1 MRIKII
7 TIAILVLA
15 SASAAMMVGFGAA
28 ANDSIDWITREPT
41 IVSEQDYGTQQPV
54 LTIRNCVDTKV
65 MVNSSTPA
73 DFCMTPTAMGMM
85 SQLYTNWGYVQ
96 PTGWPYAH
104 QIDYRRGGNPIVE
117 PVPNQASGI
126 YFSASGI
133 GNWIYLGLVFQIS
146 NHLSL
151 QGLPPNHYFNVT
163 DGMADLVFKHPN
175 GESVKFRYSNEMFR
189 FSSNGRY
196 MLAKTSQGYTRIGV
210 MDTSL
215 TYFKGSTDPGS
226 ETWAINDRGSVAFS
240 GAVDPYD
247 TAKGRAVFTDIN
259 SCNASQPQTPDSPS
273 PDYAACRQRDVY
285 QNLRTMFPDI
295 KNIYKAQFANDRTLT
310 LVIGRQVVGGPLRF
324 TAVSLTADGQMRS
337 LKSYVALGDSFA
349 SGEGA
354 SNYRPGTDTE
364 RNRCHQSTN
373 SYPYL
378 LGVRQASY
386 ASVACSGAKVQNIS
400 PSNGRGSQIYGEVS
414 SGDST
419 KALDEHLPGYLAQA
433 DFVDKDNPD
442 AVTVSIGGNDVG
454 FANIIKRCVNPFES
468 HAGNVASG
476 FTCYSSYED
485 RKELTDLIDR
495 QLPKLRDLY
504 GRLKDNKLDGRR
516 VYVIGY
522 PQIVKPGGACDLN
535 VRLNA
540 DETKF
545 AYDLTT
551 YLNKVIRTAAEQ
563 AGVVYV
569 DVSQAF
575 DGHRLCEPYAN
586 KPAVNGISLTR
597 TPVSRWNMSESFHPT
612 AYGHGL
618 LERVIAEQTDD
629 LTKPMPKPFVQTA
642 TISADPAD
650 ALYVGRLKEQRAL
663 NRVEVVGD
671 MLPEVLTIGRPS
683 TLAIPAGTGNLQP
696 GGTYRLLLNG
706 VQIGTAMAG
715 SDGSLNASVTLPVS
729 AAAGF
734 QTVHLVGK
742 TVYGAATDL
751 QQTVYIG
758 DDGDIDGD
766 SVPDGSDDCGLVV
779 NSGKDADGDG
789 LDDACDPQIVTA
801 PSGEGGG
808 VDESGIV
815 WRENAIMPMSVQTVG
830 GP

>member
-1 MRIKII
+1 MRIKVI
-7 TIAILVLA
+7 TIAAIVLA
-15 SASAAMMVGFGAA
+15 TAAAIMSSGFSVA
-28 ANDSIDWITREPT
+28 ANDSVDWFTRKPS
-41 IVSEQDYGTQQPV
+41 IVLERDYGTQQPV
-54 LTIRNCVDTKV
+54 LTLKNCVDTKV
-65 MVNSSTPA
+65 MINSSTPA

-104 QIDYRRGGNPIVE
+104 QISYQRGGNPIVE

-133 GNWIYLGLVFQIS
+133 ADWIYLGLVFQIS

-175 GESVKFRYSNEMFR
+175 GEAVRFKYNSEMFK

-196 MLAKTSQGYTRIGV
+196 MLAKTSQGYVRINI

-215 TYFKGSTDPGS
+215 KYFKGSTDPGS
-226 ETWAINDRGSVAFS
+226 ETWAINDRGTVAFS

-247 TAKGRAVFTDIN
+247 TTKGRAVFTDIN
-259 SCNASQPQTPDSPS
+259 SCNISQPQTPVLPA
-273 PDYAACRQRDVY
+273 PDYSSCRQRDAY
-285 QNLRTMFPDI
+285 QDLRTMFPDI
-295 KNIYKAQFANDRTLT
+295 KNIYKAQFANDRTMT
-310 LVIGRQVVGGPLRF
+310 LVVGRQLTGGPLRF
-324 TAVSLTADGQMRS
+324 TSVSLTADGQMRS

-354 SNYRPGTDTE
+354 SKYRPGTDTE

-386 ASVACSGAKVQNIS
+386 ASMACSGAKVQNIS
-400 PSNGRGSQIYGEVS
+400 PTNGKGSQIYGEVS
-414 SGDST
+414 SSDLT

-433 DFVDKDNPD
+433 DFIDADNPD

-454 FANIIKRCVNPFES
+454 FADIIKRCVNPFES
-468 HAGNVASG
+468 FTSNVAAG

-495 QLPKLRDLY
+495 QLPRLRELY

-522 PQIVKPGGACDLN
+522 PQIVKPGGTCDLN

-545 AYDLTT
+545 AYDLTA

-569 DVSQAF
+569 DVGQAF
-575 DGHRLCEPYAN
+575 DGHRLCESYGN

-618 LERVIAEQTDD
+618 LEQVIAEQTAD
-629 LTKPMPKPFVQTA
+629 LTKPMLRPSTQTA
-642 TISADPAD
+642 TVQADPAD

-663 NRVEVVGD
+663 NRVEVVSD
-671 MLPEVLTIGRPS
+671 MLPEVLTKGQPS
-683 TLAIPAGTGNLQP
+683 TLTIPVGTGNLQP
-696 GGTYRLLLNG
+696 AGTYRLMLNG
-706 VQIGTAMAG
+706 TQIGTATA
-715 SDGSLNASVTLPVS
+715 SADGSLNASVSLPASVP
-729 AAAGF
+729 AGF
-734 QTVHLVGK
+734 QTVHLLGK
-742 TVYGAATDL
+742 AVYGAATDL

-758 DDGDIDGD
+758 GDGDIDGD
-766 SVPDGSDDCGLVV
+766 TVPDDSDSCGLVA
-779 NSGKDADGDG
+779 NSGNDVDADG
-789 LDDACDPQIVTA
+789 LDDACDPQVVTVPA
-801 PSGEGGG
+801 GG

>member
-1 MRIKII
+1 MRIKLI
-7 TIAILVLA
+7 TMIVSVLA
-15 SASAAMMVGFGAA
+15 IASAIMPISFGAA
-28 ANDSIDWITREPT
+28 ANDTVDWFTRKPSIVP
-41 IVSEQDYGTQQPV
+41 EQDYGTQQPV
-54 LTIRNCVDTKV
+54 LTVKNCVDTKV
-65 MVNSSTPA
+65 LINSSTPA
-73 DFCMTPTAMGMM
+73 DFCMTPTAMGLM
-85 SQLYTNWGYVQ
+85 SQLYSNWGYVQ

-126 YFSASGI
+126 YFNASGI

-163 DGMADLVFKHPN
+163 DGMADLVFRHPN
-175 GESVKFRYSNEMFR
+175 GESVKFKYANEMFR

-196 MLAKTSQGYTRIGV
+196 MLAKTSQGYARIGV

-226 ETWAINDRGSVAFS
+226 ETWAINDRGTVAFS

-247 TAKGRAVFTDIN
+247 TTKGRAVFTDIN
-259 SCNASQPQTPDSPS
+259 SCNVSQPQTPDSPA
-273 PDYAACRQRDVY
+273 PDYTACRQRDAY
-285 QNLRTMFPDI
+285 QDLRTMFPDI

-386 ASVACSGAKVQNIS
+386 ASVTCSGARMNNVQKS
-400 PSNGRGSQIYGEVS
+400 SSSQESQIYGEVT
-414 SGDST
+414 DSERS

-454 FANIIKRCVNPFES
+454 FADIIKRCVNPFDS
-468 HAGNVASG
+468 FTSNAAAG

-495 QLPKLRDLY
+495 QLPKLRELY

-522 PQIVKPGGACDLN
+522 PQIVKPGGTCDLN

-540 DETKF
+540 EEATF
-545 AYDLTT
+545 AYNLTT

-575 DGHRLCEPYAN
+575 DGHRLCEPYGN

-618 LERVIAEQTDD
+618 LEQVIAEQTDG
-629 LTKPMPKPFVQTA
+629 LTKPMPKSSMQTA
-642 TISADPAD
+642 TMPADPAD

-663 NRVEVVGD
+663 NKVEVVGD
-671 MLPEVLTIGRPS
+671 MLPEVLTKGQ
-683 TLAIPAGTGNLQP
+683 PAKLSVPADPGNLQP
-696 GGTYRLLLNG
+696 SGSYRLMLDG
-706 VQIGTAMAG
+706 MQIGTAVAG
-715 SDGSLNASVTLPVS
+715 ADGSLDASIVLPGSVP
-729 AAAGF
+729 AGF
-734 QTVHLVGK
+734 QTVHLLGK

-758 DDGDIDGD
+758 GDGDIDGD
-766 SVPDGSDDCGLVV
+766 TVPDDSDSCGLVV
-779 NSGKDADGDG
+779 NSGNDVDADG
-789 LDDACDPQIVTA
+789 LDDACDPQLVTVPA
-801 PSGEGGG
+801 SG